1 MALDEA
7 LLEMAAGPVLRSY
20 TWEGSW
26 VSFGYSQS
34 LTAIAESYPEHSLVR
49 RWTGGGIVPHTPDW
63 TFALIVPREEA
74 FAKLRPSES
83 YCQVHQAVA
92 ATLAQLDIPTT
103 LAEDQAQ
110 GAPGACFAG
119 RPAQYDVLTTGGS
132 KLCGG
137 AQRRTRQG
145 FLHQGSVQ
153 ALALPS
159 EFGLNLAANL
169 AGSVEKFSPTSEL
182 LAKAGELAQKKYST
196 SEWTSRIS

>member
-7 LLEMAAGPVLRSY
+7 LLQTATGPVLRSY
-20 TWEGSW
+20 TWAGSW

-34 LTAIAESYPEHSLVR
+34 LAAITESCPQHSLVR

-63 TFALIVPREEA
+63 TFALIVPRDEP

-83 YCQVHQAVA
+83 YCQIHQAVA
-92 ATLAQLDIPTT
+92 ATLEQLQIRTS
-103 LAEDQAQ
+103 LAGDQAP

-119 RPAQYDVLTTGGS
+119 KPAQYDVLTDGGA
-132 KLCGG
+132 KICGG
-137 AQRRTRQG
+137 AQRRTRHG

-153 ALALPS
+153 AVTLPV

-169 AGSVEKFSPTSEL
+169 AVSVENFSPTSGL

-196 SEWTSRIS
+196 PEWIARIS